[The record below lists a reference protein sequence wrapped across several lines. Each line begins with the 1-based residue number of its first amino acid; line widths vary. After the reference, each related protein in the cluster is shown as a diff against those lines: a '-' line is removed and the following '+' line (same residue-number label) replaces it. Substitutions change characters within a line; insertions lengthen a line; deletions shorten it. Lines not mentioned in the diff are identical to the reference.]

1 MNLNNQTP
9 GNLLNANG
17 TPYHKSSSAYLK
29 VMLTLMFTCLLG
41 TAMAQWRSHGNL
53 TYGGGG
59 NGASNFDSGLALS
72 FGAAYDAPLGDF
84 GQFFKPAVN
93 YNVSLLNYFE
103 DFTVGLTLG
112 YHSYKPK
119 DQISYDTGD
128 ATDGT
133 TDVIDISVAYK
144 NFKVY
149 SAYLSGVYNINLADD
164 FRVYLGAN
172 LGTYHTQSAF
182 SYIVDDVET
191 TSSTSQTQLYTAPK
205 LGVTFPVSSSFGISV
220 ETKYNVFFAG
230 SSADGSSFGSSVKT
244 FSGGVNLNFK
254 L

>member
-9 GNLLNANG
+9 GSLLNANG
-17 TPYHKSSSAYLK
+17 NPYHKSSSAYLK

-59 NGASNFDSGLALS
+59 GGATNFDSGLALS

-84 GQFFKPAVN
+84 GQVFKPAIN

-119 DQISYDTGD
+119 DDISNDTGD
-128 ATDGT
+128 ET
-133 TDVIDISVAYK
+133 TDFFENK

-164 FRVYLGAN
+164 FRVFLGAN
-172 LGTYHTQSAF
+172 LGTYHTQSAV
-182 SYIVDDVET
+182 SYIVDDIET

-220 ETKYNVFFAG
+220 EAKYNVFFAG
-230 SSADGSSFGSSVKT
+230 SSADGSSSSVKT